1 MARLKSIIFEG
12 KWVAIMIATILLS
25 LVLSYMSP
33 VFLKL
38 SNLQAVLV
46 QSSMTGIMAVGMT
59 FIIMTSGIDISVGAI
74 LYFTAALVAKLI
86 NSGASMAVAF
96 SIGVIAACVLGGL
109 NGVLIVRFKISP
121 LITTLATYTMYR
133 GMAIH
138 ITAAE
143 NIPVPREFGFIG
155 NGKINGIPVPLI
167 LFIVVF
173 LIGLYLMNK
182 TRFGTYVKALGNSET
197 SARESGLPV
206 NKVTILVYLIG
217 GFTTSI
223 AALILLARI
232 GGLQSGMGIGREFT
246 VIAAVVL
253 GGTKLSGGSGTMIG
267 SVIGAIF
274 LMLIDN
280 GLNLINAS
288 PYIYDIVKGVVLL
301 AAVIVDRVTVVRQ
314 ARQIKEQKA
323 KRIRSLVSV
332 EG

>member
-1 MARLKSIIFEG
+1 MARLKAVLFEG
-12 KWVAIMIATILLS
+12 KWVAILLATILLS
-25 LVLSYMSP
+25 LVLHYMSP

-86 NSGASMAVAF
+86 NSGASMGVAF
-96 SIGVIAACVLGGL
+96 SVGVIAACVLGGL
-109 NGVLIVRFKISP
+109 NGFLIVRFKISP

-167 LFIVVF
+167 LFVVVF
-173 LIGLYLMNK
+173 IVGLYLMNK

-253 GGTKLSGGSGTMIG
+253 GGTKLSGGSGTMVG

-314 ARQIKEQKA
+314 AKQIKEQKA
-323 KRIRSLVSV
+323 KRIRSLVSL